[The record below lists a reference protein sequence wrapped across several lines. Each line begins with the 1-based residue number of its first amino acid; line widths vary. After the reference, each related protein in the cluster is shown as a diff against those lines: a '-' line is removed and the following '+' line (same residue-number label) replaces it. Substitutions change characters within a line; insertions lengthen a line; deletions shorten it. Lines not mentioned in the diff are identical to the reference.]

1 MGKYNKLLLQCI
13 SHSEDELQLH
23 QLGLLRCDHS
33 LCSALQPCGTLTSS
47 LVGVALKLRVNL

>member
-1 MGKYNKLLLQCI
+1 MGKYNKPLLQCI
-13 SHSEDELQLH
+13 SYSEDELQLH
-23 QLGLLRCDHS
+23 QLGLLLLIS